1 MFQKTLGKAGRTPK
15 ADGMPAS
22 RSQAAWSRLGFRV
35 AEFRRNSLAMWGAS
49 VVIGLVV
56 VAVFA
61 PWLTSHSP
69 LAQDLSNRLLPPSAE
84 HLFGTDG
91 FGRDIF
97 ARVLYGTRITLL
109 VIGIVSMIV
118 LPVGLLIGVV
128 AGYFGGALDAFLM
141 RVTDIF
147 LAFPKLILALAL
159 VAAMRPSIE
168 SAVLAIAITSWP
180 PYARLARVET
190 MRMRRQEYV
199 DAARI
204 QGASAIWILR
214 RHVVPLC
221 LPSVVVRLTLDM
233 SYIVLIAAGLGFLGM
248 GAQPP
253 QPEWGLMVAEGRSYI
268 LDYWWV
274 ATLPGVAILVVS
286 LGFNLLG
293 DGLRD
298 VLDARSK

>member
-1 MFQKTLGKAGRTPK
+1 
-15 ADGMPAS
+15 
-22 RSQAAWSRLGFRV
+22 
-35 AEFRRNSLAMWGAS
+35 MWGAS
-49 VVIGLVV
+49 VVVGLVV
-56 VAVFA
+56 VAVLA
-61 PWLTSHSP
+61 PWLTSYSP

-97 ARVLYGTRITLL
+97 ARVLYGTRITIL

-128 AGYFGGALDAFLM
+128 AGYFGGALDALLM
-141 RVTDIF
+141 RITDIF

-168 SAVLAIAITSWP
+168 SAILAIAITSWP

-190 MRMRRQEYV
+190 MRMRQQEYV
-199 DAARI
+199 DAVRM
-204 QGASAIWILR
+204 QGASAAWILW

-274 ATLPGVAILVVS
+274 ATLPGAAILVVS

-298 VLDARSK
+298 VLDSRSA